1 MSEIKNSP
9 MKSFLRTSGAI
20 ILVSLVAI
28 WAEQNLFTSTHATE
42 EQPVATAQEASDL
55 PAQEEQQEATALETA
70 PATETTQPE
79 PVTPSPESTTSR
91 IQDVQFEESYLAVP
105 FAKDTSAEKLTT
117 QYYSWNDT
125 NRSVQ
130 ACSNANFV
138 QPIDNYVY
146 LDQFVSTQ
154 DGNVVL
160 ALEDSLKDSNAAQVD
175 GVILAMSPDGK
186 FYYRNL
192 TYPQVEQLTY
202 NPEVAATNHFITNNK
217 AVSLDS
223 YLRKVRVVDRL
234 STTNLFLDFNS
245 LHLNAAQEFALV
257 SNALK
262 ATFNNWV
269 GQNNQVLIRVAN
281 KEVQEQIIKEL
292 IKQHRINHGIVFVQ
306 GVCN

>member
-1 MSEIKNSP
+1 MSEPKTSP

-28 WAEQNLFTSTHATE
+28 WAEQNLFTSQATE
-42 EQPVATAQEASDL
+42 EQPVATAQEASEL
-55 PAQEEQQEATALETA
+55 PAQEEQQEATAPETA
-70 PATETTQPE
+70 PATETAQSE
-79 PVTPSPESTTSR
+79 PAQVTTPESTTSR

-105 FAKDTSAEKLTT
+105 FAKDTSAEKLTI
-117 QYYSWNDT
+117 QYYTWNEA

-130 ACSNANFV
+130 ACTDSNYVQSADNF
-138 QPIDNYVY
+138 VY
-146 LDQFVSTQ
+146 LDQFVATQ

-160 ALEDSLKDSNAAQVD
+160 ALEDSLKDSNASQVD

-217 AVSLDS
+217 AISLDS

-234 STTNLFLDFNS
+234 QSTNLFLDFAP

-257 SNALK
+257 SKALK

-269 GQNNQVLIRVAN
+269 GTSNQVLVRVAN
-281 KEVQEQIIKEL
+281 KEVQEQIVKEL
-292 IKQHRINHGIVFVQ
+292 IEQHRINHGIVFVQ
-306 GVCN
+306 SGCN